1 VPTSGTRQAQH
12 HRIGSA
18 DWADGWNGLAPFD
31 RSTQP
36 ILHHLLDQGFIDR
49 DGETLLVGPSAEQ
62 RFGHR
67 HFMDMTAV
75 FTAAPQFTVLAGRQD
90 SAATV
95 LAEPVRFVS
104 SG

>member
-1 VPTSGTRQAQH
+1 
-12 HRIGSA
+12 
-18 DWADGWNGLAPFD
+18 
-31 RSTQP
+31 
-36 ILHHLLDQGFIDR
+36 
-49 DGETLLVGPSAEQ
+49 
-62 RFGHR
+62 
-67 HFMDMTAV
+67 MDMTAV